1 MNQGTEAFMRNV
13 ILEMLSKNSADIYRK
28 VLQCSLLSNNKVYNN
43 KVIVLEILQND
54 VKCLYFKRYIL
65 KYVLPNTF

>member
-1 MNQGTEAFMRNV
+1 MRNV

-28 VLQCSLLSNNKVYNN
+28 VLQCSLLSNNNKVYNN